1 MSSHDERFGE
11 KPLKFTNDL
20 DIDDQGVIYFVDTS
34 YLRDVN
40 DFLNEYFEAQ
50 PRGRLFSYNEKTNEL
65 KLLLEDLY
73 FPNGIQLT
81 PNKDSLLI
89 DENTMAR
96 IIKYGLRDGK
106 VDVFGVLP
114 GFSDSIR
121 LSPNQ
126 TVLVPFGV
134 ARYSIIYSL
143 LDLLG
148 KLPFV
153 RNLLGTVLNKYN
165 LFYYYVKW
173 LLI

>member
-1 MSSHDERFGE
+1 MSSQDERFGE

-20 DIDDQGVIYFVDTS
+20 DIDDQGMIYFVDTS

-50 PRGRLFSYNEKTNEL
+50 PRGHLFSYNEKTNEL

-89 DENTMAR
+89 DENTMALS
-96 IIKYGLRDGK
+96 LRVGK

>member
-1 MSSHDERFGE
+1 
-11 KPLKFTNDL
+11 
-20 DIDDQGVIYFVDTS
+20 
-34 YLRDVN
+34 
-40 DFLNEYFEAQ
+40 
-50 PRGRLFSYNEKTNEL
+50 
-65 KLLLEDLY
+65 
-73 FPNGIQLT
+73 
-81 PNKDSLLI
+81 
-89 DENTMAR
+89 MAR

-126 TVLVPFGV
+126 TVFVPFGV

-165 LFYYYVKW
+165 IFYYYVKW